1 MGLELGRM
9 VQQRRHE
16 LALSRRDLAERSEL
30 SYPYLS
36 QIETGDRDPSLRTMH
51 RLAEALDVPVEHL
64 AGLISPSSWA
74 DSMGS
79 PSPAAAAAPR
89 MMRARQSTHAE
100 SVDLYR
106 EKVLPAIE
114 RRLQSVPPLV
124 RLELLAELTRRAAEE
139 AARSPE

>member
-51 RLAEALDVPVEHL
+51 RLADALDVPVEHM

-74 DSMGS
+74 DPIGS
-79 PSPAAAAAPR
+79 APTPASAPR
-89 MMRARQSTHAE
+89 MMRARTSTHAE
-100 SVDLYR
+100 SVDLYK
-106 EKVLPAIE
+106 EKVLPAVE

-139 AARSPE
+139 AAQDS